1 MAGVGCCE
9 GRRKVI
15 EERDSATRSLYEVV
29 GKFLM
34 MEMEVFKPVAT
45 MLVAE
50 RHGGER
56 GGGSAGSKNRV
67 LEAGFLAY
75 FGPQSLHLWSM
86 KIKSIYRRWKRDI
99 LSLLVQNLI
108 PWFDLKASQPL
119 IQSSNDELS
128 ILCRKNS

>member
-29 GKFLM
+29 RKFLM
-34 MEMEVFKPVAT
+34 MEIEVFKPVAT

-56 GGGSAGSKNRV
+56 GGV
-67 LEAGFLAY
+67 LLAAKTGCWRLV
-75 FGPQSLHLWSM
+75 FWPIS
-86 KIKSIYRRWKRDI
+86 DPN
-99 LSLLVQNLI
+99 LSTSG
-108 PWFDLKASQPL
+108 A
-119 IQSSNDELS
+119 
-128 ILCRKNS
+128 